1 MESHRSR
8 PWDLS
13 RNARELHNHFKLSLL
28 KGLLKLAEEVALRS
42 VCKGPSNRNP
52 AAMHCFACTFE
63 DIRSRI
69 KRAVEFWEKDDLY
82 KDALS

>member
-1 MESHRSR
+1 MTYHAHR

-13 RNARELHNHFKLSLL
+13 RNAKELHNTFKLSLL

-42 VCKGPSNRNP
+42 ACKGPSNRNP
-52 AAMHCFACTFE
+52 AAMHCFACTFH
-63 DIRSRI
+63 DISSRI
-69 KRAVEFWEKDDLY
+69 RRAVEFWEKDDLY